1 MEGGRFAW
9 QVEVTQDKSR
19 TTVRS
24 LTRGSCWLM
33 RIAVVFDTP
42 YTGWDHPDHDRQM
55 EKDVAAWGTVEP
67 DMEYQ
72 IAHTLR
78 ELGHEVRLLGVRDDL
93 QYLVRSLG
101 DWKPDL
107 VFNAA
112 EAFGGDEALEYLL
125 PGLLEAEGYRYTGA
139 PPLALQM
146 TRNKAISKKVLA
158 YFGIRVPGFKSYRLH
173 DKVNDAPN
181 LTFPLFVKP
190 LQTDGSAG
198 IAQASVVQD
207 LGSLADR
214 VSFIQERFGQGAIAE
229 EFVDGRELYVSVIGN
244 DDSLQILPIIEMV
257 FDKRRTR
264 PEERIATQFAKW
276 DEAYRERKGIRNV
289 IARPIAKAVRA
300 RIEETCRTAYRALW
314 LRDYA
319 RLDLRLTPDGQVCVL
334 EANANPFISY
344 GHDMANAAAKA
355 GMEYSVFIQ
364 RIIDEAIARYER
376 S

>member
-1 MEGGRFAW
+1 
-9 QVEVTQDKSR
+9 
-19 TTVRS
+19 
-24 LTRGSCWLM
+24 M

-42 YTGWDHPDHDRQM
+42 YSGWDHPDHERQM
-55 EKDVAAWGTVEP
+55 EKDIAAWKTDEP

-72 IAHTLR
+72 IAHALCER
-78 ELGHEVRLLGVRDDL
+78 GHEIRLIGVGDDL

-112 EAFGGDEALEYLL
+112 EAFSGNEALEYLL

-139 PPLALQM
+139 PPLALQV

-158 YFGIRVPGFKSYRLH
+158 FFGIQVPGFATYRLQE
-173 DKVNDAPN
+173 KVEVTPD
-181 LTFPLFVKP
+181 LRFPLFVKP
-190 LQTDGSAG
+190 IQADGSAG

-207 LGSLADR
+207 VASLADR
-214 VSFIQERFGQGAIAE
+214 VAFIHERFGQGAIAE
-229 EFVDGRELYVSVIGN
+229 EFVEGRELYVGVIGN
-244 DDSLQILPIIEMV
+244 DDSLEILPIIEMV
-257 FDKRRTR
+257 FDKRKTR
-264 PEERIATQFAKW
+264 PEERIATQSAKW
-276 DEAYRERKGIRNV
+276 DEAYRQRKGIRNV
-289 IARPIAKAVRA
+289 VARPIAKAVRA
-300 RIEETCRTAYRALW
+300 QIDQTCKTAYRALW

-319 RLDLRLTPDGQVCVL
+319 RLDLRLTPDGQVWVL

-355 GMEYSVFIQ
+355 GMEYDDFIQ
-364 RIIDEAIARYER
+364 RIVDAALARYER